1 MDSNERSSGNE
12 GSERLSDR
20 IDSVF
25 EGRSGEDFSIDGD
38 GRGAS
43 VSAQG
48 GDEDEHA
55 DSSWRMWLVML
66 LVLAPAAYWMMARGA
81 DTEPPSQTAS
91 RGNAQAAAAA
101 INLSVQHYQA
111 GRYQEAVDA
120 ARTALTSDPS
130 SSLAWSNITAA
141 QIQLGNVDA
150 AIEAGLAAVRLDP
163 QSKLAQGNL
172 AWARGEV
179 AKKRVAS
186 LPPGAAEQAEKLAAE
201 ALQLTLKGDFE
212 GCIGKASEAVTL
224 NPTAG
229 DAFNYLGWCQYKS
242 RMYEAS
248 AASLQRA
255 VDLSPGV
262 AMFAN
267 NLRLARQSLNTA
279 RQ

>member
-1 MDSNERSSGNE
+1 MDSNERTGGDKE
-12 GSERLSDR
+12 FVQE
-20 IDSVF
+20 
-25 EGRSGEDFSIDGD
+25 SGELGSVVESRSAEEDGD
-38 GRGAS
+38 EGDGLPAP
-43 VSAQG
+43 VAEEG
-48 GDEDEHA
+48 GDDEPQA

-66 LVLAPAAYWMMARGA
+66 LVVAPVAYWVIAGGSDA
-81 DTEPPSQTAS
+81 EPPSQTAA
-91 RGNAQAAAAA
+91 RGNVQAAAAA

-120 ARTALTSDPS
+120 ARTALASDPS

-150 AIEAGLAAVRLDP
+150 ALEAGLAAVRLDP

-179 AKKRVAS
+179 AKKRAAS
-186 LPPGAAEQAEKLAAE
+186 LPPGAAEQAEKRSAE

-224 NPTAG
+224 NPTSG